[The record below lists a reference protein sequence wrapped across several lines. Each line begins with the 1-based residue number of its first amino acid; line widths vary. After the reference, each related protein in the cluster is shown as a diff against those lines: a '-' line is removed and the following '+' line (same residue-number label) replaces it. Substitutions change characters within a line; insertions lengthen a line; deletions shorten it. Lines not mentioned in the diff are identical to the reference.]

1 MTDKSQ
7 ESTSNAQQLAALLD
21 ATGVDAATLATA
33 LETIAAAKQAV
44 PKAAPAAAVSAGK
57 VYLNKEFIYD
67 DENAFIYQ
75 RNDTK
80 SKYYYIR
87 IWDAKSKQPYIKS
100 LGTSDYVKALGA
112 ARIIYQDIKGKIVK
126 GERVRN
132 ITNKQLVDIYL
143 DGEQQKISVVPKAG
157 ITKGRFRVKQC
168 YLRLWLEYIDYLGL
182 TDVPIDKIDTY
193 KTTRFGYWLQQK
205 PKDFRDDGTQRDAS
219 NINNNISEVL
229 KCYRD
234 VAIRQKYITRDEL
247 PDIEKLTIPP
257 DASHKRDILE
267 TEQYERLMVHICKS
281 FLGAHKSV
289 ENTAKRKKCTVA
301 EIYKRQL
308 FYYFMMFLY
317 ETGMRPKELL
327 GLRVNE
333 VTLNKSPSSLEKGLY
348 GAEAIDLVILNV
360 RANNSKTGIPRKIPA
375 LLKRLYK
382 EVVKL
387 QNDLGCNIQPNDYL
401 FMNVNSEQ
409 RLPYTREALSK
420 RLRTAL
426 VDSGLQS
433 ELDAE
438 NKTITLYSARHA
450 FITWAMRYRQL
461 DLPLLSK
468 IAGTSVQMIM
478 KVYGHI
484 DVEAEAARIVHNS
497 RFGKMRRMD
506 KELELYNQK
515 DIKIPKI
522 NGSGSSVLRQHLQR
536 KGLQKNKE

>member
-1 MTDKSQ
+1 VTDKSQ

-267 TEQYERLMVHICKS
+267 TEQYERLMLHICRT
-281 FLGAHKSV
+281 FGAYKKV
-289 ENTAKRKKCTVA
+289 EDAAKRKKCTVA

-522 NGSGSSVLRQHLQR
+522 NGSGRSVLRQHLQR